1 VPSLSEPIRSS
12 LANDQDLALRPRRHR
27 ERAPPRRGAE
37 HRERTGPRDRLLA
50 GAMSARREEAAA
62 MGVESAAAAPRRL
75 EPLPWRLGQVL
86 ERPDGRQRRERLR
99 LAVEELG
106 QAPLEGE
113 LRHEGGH
120 IEARV
125 RAGGVVVELRR
136 GAHRVPRRGRRA
148 DVLQL
153 LVADGGLGQRR
164 LRPTVEQ
171 EVRLHPVSEPP
182 PNRSMRR
189 KGERETRNRLVGIE
203 SRNATM
209 WLCGQGR
216 AVYKR
221 GEVDREDG
229 RSESADK
236 NASASGG
243 WGVRVGERIRP
254 PGPWFQLV
262 QLRNLRAPELAVF
275 PAGESM
281 ATRF

>member
-27 ERAPPRRGAE
+27 ERAPHRRGAE

-86 ERPDGRQRRERLR
+86 ERPDGRQRREGLR

-120 IEARV
+120 LEARV
-125 RAGGVVVELRR
+125 RAAGGGAGGVVVEIRR
-136 GAHRVPRRGRRA
+136 RARRVPRRGRRA

-153 LVADGGLGQRR
+153 LVAHGGPGQRR
-164 LRPTVEQ
+164 LCPTAEQ
-171 EVRLHPVSEPP
+171 EVRLHPVSERT

-189 KGERETRNRLVGIE
+189 KREKERHET
-203 SRNATM
+203 S
-209 WLCGQGR
+209 W
-216 AVYKR
+216 
-221 GEVDREDG
+221 
-229 RSESADK
+229 
-236 NASASGG
+236 
-243 WGVRVGERIRP
+243 
-254 PGPWFQLV
+254 
-262 QLRNLRAPELAVF
+262 
-275 PAGESM
+275 
-281 ATRF
+281 